1 MGWSSSTTLR
11 RTSWSCRALLLQGRP
26 WWWTGRTC
34 RPHSP
39 LSAWPFRIGSRND
52 SFFPSFINSWYTV
65 TSRHPN
71 KINTNYFK
79 KFWTTNVTPM
89 IFFSKFTP
97 TMWHQYNNMPENP
110 QFWCQLIYRDK
121 YHHALS
127 SRHIRKVHSSMPA
140 PTQPTNPNIWLVI
153 FMLSKKIGL
162 QLFF

>member
-1 MGWSSSTTLR
+1 MT
-11 RTSWSCRALLLQGRP
+11 
-26 WWWTGRTC
+26 
-34 RPHSP
+34 HS
-39 LSAWPFRIGSRND
+39 F
-52 SFFPSFINSWYTV
+52 V
-65 TSRHPN
+65 VSRHPN

-79 KFWTTNVTPM
+79 KFWTTNVTPT

-110 QFWCQLIYRDK
+110 RFWCQLIYRDK

-153 FMLSKKIGL
+153 FMLSKKNWFAAFL
-162 QLFF
+162 LNSLNTLWNVRFFNAMKILSENCY